1 LVSTVW
7 AIERRM
13 TGEGLKV
20 AMNSDGQHASHGQR
34 NMGNRALFPVPI
46 RGRLLHQVSVL
57 DVAFAVA
64 TCALIGVVPAAAQP
78 EVIRCLSPEAP
89 MTELPVD
96 VLAEYRTEIAAEF
109 EAYFSSVSE
118 HIACLD
124 EERAR
129 ILDEARAATEAYT
142 RLINTIPVRK
152 DLP

>member
-1 LVSTVW
+1 MS
-7 AIERRM
+7 IKSGGR
-13 TGEGLKV
+13 
-20 AMNSDGQHASHGQR
+20 HASHGLR
-34 NMGNRALFPVPI
+34 NKGNRAASQVPI
-46 RGRLLHQVSVL
+46 RARLPSAAGALHVVL
-57 DVAFAVA
+57 AVA
-64 TCALIGVVPAAAQP
+64 ACTLIGVVPASAQP
-78 EVIRCLSPEAP
+78 EVIRCLAPEAP

-109 EAYFSSVSE
+109 EVYFSSVSE

-129 ILDEARAATEAYT
+129 AMDEARAATEAYT